1 MPNYTSHSLVA
12 TQPDWHYCDF
22 ADKALQMAQAF
33 ERQKITSIAVW
44 LEDGANLACTLLAAW
59 QTNVRVL
66 FPPNLTP
73 ESRDWV
79 AQHAQFWLCDNDAEL
94 SPCIAFKDFGD
105 DQQVQKQENFAP
117 HFDRN
122 AQTEIWLKTSGSTG
136 EAKTIIKTA
145 QQMWRSASVLAES
158 LPFPAD
164 NNWRA
169 ISTVS
174 IQHVY
179 GLTVHIMMALVC
191 GWQIGRKQLFYPECI
206 KAELQQTENAVLV
219 SSPAMLSSI
228 NWQTITMPKSLRGVV
243 SSGGALADDVSNQI
257 RTAIQAPVVEIYGS
271 TETGPIAIRDDIH
284 LWQRLPNSQLGQN
297 EQEALWIEADWIS
310 GREQTA
316 DVVEFE
322 GLGFRLLG
330 RCDRIVKIGDK
341 RTSLVS
347 IERQLLQHPF
357 VEDCY
362 IARHP
367 TQNRLAAWVGLSEA
381 GITAFREQGRRA
393 LIAELKQAVAVK
405 QDKSAIPRFWR
416 FTDKLPRNSQSKI
429 NKLAFNQ
436 VCTETVLDP
445 IWGEAQCEGNHYFIT
460 GKVPL
465 ELRFLKDH
473 FAEFPLVPGVIELQW
488 ISEKM
493 QDFLGKNLYF
503 SSIDRLKFQH
513 FLRPNDEFVLTLS
526 WQPDKQRIAFQ
537 LKMAEETCCSGVALL
552 TE

>member
-1 MPNYTSHSLVA
+1 MPNYTEHSLIA
-12 TQPDWHYCDF
+12 TQPDWRYGDF
-22 ADKALQMAQAF
+22 AYKALQMAEAF
-33 ERQKITSIAVW
+33 KQQNVKSIAVW

-59 QTNVRVL
+59 QADVRVL
-66 FPPNLTP
+66 FPPNLTE
-73 ESRDWV
+73 ESLEWV
-79 AQHAQFWLCDNDAEL
+79 AQHAQFWLCDNEATLPSKVSFDA
-94 SPCIAFKDFGD
+94 FGQD
-105 DQQVQKQENFAP
+105 RVILKEEKFAP
-117 HFDRN
+117 HFDHN

-136 EAKTIIKTA
+136 EAKTIVKTA
-145 QQMWRSASVLAES
+145 QQMWRSAQVLADA

-164 NNWRA
+164 KQWRA

-179 GLTVHIMMALVC
+179 GLTVHIMMALVL

-206 KAELQQTENAVLV
+206 KSALNQSENAVLV

-228 NWQTITMPKSLRGVV
+228 AWDKMAMPESLQGVV
-243 SSGGALADDVSNQI
+243 SSGGALADDVSTQI
-257 RTAIQAPVVEIYGS
+257 RTAIHAPVVEIYGS

-284 LWQRLPNSQLGQN
+284 LWQRLPKSQLGQD
-297 EQEALWIEADWIS
+297 EQDALWIEADWIS

-322 GLGFRLLG
+322 GSGFRLLG

-367 TQNRLAAWVGLSEA
+367 EQNRLAAWVGLTEV
-381 GITAFREQGRRA
+381 GINAFREQGRRA
-393 LIAELKQAVAVK
+393 VIAQLKQAVAAN

-436 VCTETVLDP
+436 VCVETVLDP
-445 IWGEAQCEGNHYFIT
+445 IWSAPACDQNQYVIK

-493 QDFLGKNLYF
+493 QGFLGYSPTF

-513 FLRPNDEFVLTLS
+513 FLRPNDEFELSLT
-526 WQPDKQRIAFQ
+526 WQPEKRRMAFQ
-537 LKMAEETCCSGVALL
+537 LKVAEETCCSGVAIL

>member
-1 MPNYTSHSLVA
+1 MPNYTEHSLIA
-12 TQPDWHYCDF
+12 TQPDWRYSDF
-22 ADKALQMAQAF
+22 AYKALQMAQAF
-33 ERQKITSIAVW
+33 KQQKVKSIAVW

-59 QTNVRVL
+59 EADVRVL
-66 FPPNLTP
+66 FPPNLTQ
-73 ESRDWV
+73 ESREWV

-94 SPCIAFKDFGD
+94 SPYMAFKDFGG

-136 EAKTIIKTA
+136 EAKTIVKTA
-145 QQMWRSASVLAES
+145 QQMWRSAQVLAEA

-164 NNWRA
+164 NQWRA

-179 GLTVHIMMALVC
+179 GLTVHIMMSLAL

-206 KAELQQTENAVLV
+206 KSALNQSENAVLV

-228 NWQTITMPKSLRGVV
+228 AWDTMAMPKSLRGIV
-243 SSGGALADDVSNQI
+243 SSGGALAEDVSTQI
-257 RTAIQAPVVEIYGS
+257 RAATHAPVVEIYGS

-284 LWQRLPNSQLGQN
+284 LWKRLPNSQLGQD
-297 EQEALWIEADWIS
+297 EQDALWIEADWIS

-322 GLGFRLLG
+322 ESGFRLLG

-367 TQNRLAAWVGLSEA
+367 EQNRLAAWVGLTEA
-381 GITAFREQGRRA
+381 GINAFREQGRRA
-393 LIAELKQAVAVK
+393 LIAELKQAVAAN

-436 VCTETVLDP
+436 VCLESVLDP
-445 IWGEAQCEGNHYFIT
+445 IWSRPERDGNQYVIK

-493 QDFLGKNLYF
+493 QDFLGRDLNF

-513 FLRPNDEFVLTLS
+513 FLRPNDEFELTLS
-526 WQPDKQRIAFQ
+526 WQPEKRRIAFQ
-537 LKMAEETCCSGVALL
+537 LKVAEETCCSGVALL
-552 TE
+552 ME